1 MDKDIK
7 VTLKVWRQKGPKE
20 KGQFETGPKEKG
32 QFETY
37 PMEIHQS
44 VSFLEM
50 LDILNERLVKEGK
63 EPIVFDHDCREG
75 ICGMCS
81 LYVNGHPHGPATG
94 ATTCQLYM
102 RRFHDGETITI
113 EPWRSAGFPVI
124 RDLMVDRS
132 AYDKIM
138 QAGGFVSVN
147 TGGVPDA
154 NAIPIPKK
162 NADLA
167 MDAAACI
174 GCGACAAAC
183 KNGSAMLFVS
193 AKVSQLAL
201 LPQGRVEAARRAKAM
216 VAKMDELG
224 FGNCTNTRACEMECP
239 KNISVSNIARLNREF
254 LKAKLKD

>member
-1 MDKDIK
+1 MDKNISF
-7 VTLKVWRQKGPKE
+7 TLKVWRQKGPKD
-20 KGQFETGPKEKG
+20 KGHFDTFQMKDIPGDT
-32 QFETY
+32 
-37 PMEIHQS
+37 
-44 VSFLEM
+44 SFLEM
-50 LDILNERLVKEGK
+50 MDILNEQLINEGK

-102 RRFHDGETITI
+102 RRFNDGETITI

-124 RDLMVDRS
+124 RDLMVDRY
-132 AYDKIM
+132 AYDKII

-154 NAIPIPKK
+154 NSIAIPR
-162 NADLA
+162 ADAEMA

-174 GCGACAAAC
+174 GCGACVAAC

-201 LPQGRVEAARRAKAM
+201 LPQGKVEAARRAKAM
-216 VAKMDELG
+216 LSKMDELG
-224 FGNCTNTRACEMECP
+224 FGNCTNTRACEAECP
-239 KNISVSNIARLNREF
+239 KLVSISNIARLNREF
-254 LKAKLKD
+254 IAAKLKD

>member
-1 MDKDIK
+1 MDKNISF
-7 VTLKVWRQKGPKE
+7 TLKVWRQNGPKA
-20 KGQFETGPKEKG
+20 KGHFDTFEMKDIPGDT
-32 QFETY
+32 
-37 PMEIHQS
+37 
-44 VSFLEM
+44 SFLEM
-50 LDILNERLVKEGK
+50 LDILNEQLIEEGK
-63 EPIVFDHDCREG
+63 EPFVFDHDCREG

-81 LYVNGHPHGPATG
+81 LYINGHPHGPATG

-102 RRFHDGETITI
+102 RRFNDGETITI

-124 RDLMVDRS
+124 RDLMVDRY
-132 AYDKIM
+132 AYDKII

-154 NAIPIPKK
+154 NAIPISKAD
-162 NADLA
+162 ADLA

-201 LPQGRVEAARRAKAM
+201 LPQGKVEAARRAKAM

-254 LKAKLKD
+254 ISAKLQD